1 MAEFI
6 LEANE
11 RKVDKQSQLT
21 DIRKGSRVP
30 GVVYGFS
37 QKPVSIDIDYRDLLK
52 VLKEAGTSNVI
63 TVKVAGKEIK
73 TIVREYQQNPV
84 SDKLTHVDFM
94 AIDAKKKVST
104 KVPLEFIGIS
114 KVVREEGGQ
123 LNKKTLNVD
132 VQCLPADLP
141 AKISVDVSMFTEMG
155 QKLVI
160 SDLVVDEKVT
170 IMNDPNNPVANVTVP
185 KKMKIK
191 SAAEEA
197 EDAAAAEAAAAAEE
211 GAEGEAKPAEGE
223 AKPAEGE
230 AKPEE
235 KK

>member
-21 DIRKGSRVP
+21 EIRTNNRVP

-37 QKPVSIDIDYRDLLK
+37 QEPVSIDVNYRELLK
-52 VLKEAGTSNVI
+52 ILKEAGTSNII
-63 TVKVAGKEIK
+63 TIKVGGKEIK

-104 KVPLEFIGIS
+104 KVPLEFVGIS
-114 KVVREEGGQ
+114 KVVREQGAQ
-123 LNKKTLNVD
+123 LNKKTFTVD
-132 VQCLPADLP
+132 VQCLPGDLP
-141 AKISVDVSMFTEMG
+141 AKITVDVSIFTEMG

-160 SDLVVDEKVT
+160 SDLKVDEKVT
-170 IMNDPNNPVANVTVP
+170 IMNDQNNPVANVTMP
-185 KKMKIK
+185 KKMKLK
-191 SAAEEA
+191 SVAEEAADDAAAEVAAEEA
-197 EDAAAAEAAAAAEE
+197 AAAE
-211 GAEGEAKPAEGE
+211 GAEGAV
-223 AKPAEGE
+223 KPAEGE